1 MRLGRAV
8 ADIDLV
14 VGRLQQRLAARR
26 GQALTQHHRIA
37 LAMFEAFDADLL
49 VLAGYRRVGG
59 AGDRDIGREV
69 GLAGERLGEVETDAR
84 ISRFIVDLVID
95 DAEAVFLAQVFVSLA
110 DVLAVA
116 PLEAGAVGFKR
127 GAPVLMPHKE
137 IGEQGERAR
146 LIGRAAGALIGGIGR
161 RGRALHQLPAPV
173 RLRVVGGGAESREGD
188 PVDVILRRGGDGG
201 AKPGLG
207 ALVVARADGGFG
219 VAAQL
224 LRAASLQPGAD
235 GRALLAQGFGEPHR
249 VAGEILALIGLA
261 VGGRAGGRRR
271 AQGRGENEKGG
282 EELTQAFRHGAS
294 RLWTP
299 QGGEPGRQC
308 L

>member
-1 MRLGRAV
+1 M
-8 ADIDLV
+8 
-14 VGRLQQRLAARR
+14 
-26 GQALTQHHRIA
+26 AL
-37 LAMFEAFDADLL
+37 
-49 VLAGYRRVGG
+49 
-59 AGDRDIGREV
+59 
-69 GLAGERLGEVETDAR
+69 
-84 ISRFIVDLVID
+84 FIKV
-95 DAEAVFLAQVFVSLA
+95 
-110 DVLAVA
+110 
-116 PLEAGAVGFKR
+116 R
-127 GAPVLMPHKE
+127 
-137 IGEQGERAR
+137 
-146 LIGRAAGALIGGIGR
+146 IGRAAGALIGGIGR

-201 AKPGLG
+201 AEPGLG